1 MLQLELDEQEQQVL
15 CSELADTLSDLRAEI
30 GRTDSYDYRMMLKE
44 RESVLSKIVDAL
56 EDCAEEKLSASRSR

>member
-1 MLQLELDEQEQQVL
+1 MLQIELDEQEQKVL
-15 CSELADTLSDLRAEI
+15 CSELEDTLADLRAEI

-56 EDCAEEKLSASRSR
+56 DPCTEENQPAARL

>member
-1 MLQLELDEQEQQVL
+1 MLQIDLDEKEQEVL

-44 RESVLSKIVDAL
+44 RASVLRKIVDAL
-56 EDCAEEKLSASRSR
+56 KYCPEEKQSAART